1 MTSKHAPESSPDVR
15 SQSQRWHEFLEM
27 AITISHA
34 SGGAIWTGNG
44 ERPPV
49 VLTQHLI
56 GSQPLDDVHSQW
68 PGHVDIL
75 QAVFRTSE
83 TKVLAAEFQQQGAVQ
98 QLQLLLLPIVSTA
111 HSRLVLELFLPQH
124 DIHPLDQV
132 EESLRRLISWAAPTD
147 TGLGGTAVVEFA
159 DLLAHVHRTLSL
171 DETCFAI
178 TNETRL
184 WSNWDRVSILLHEGG
199 RWTVKSVSGVDVL
212 DPRST
217 TVTTLEHAAAG
228 ISLEQLPVVSTYAE
242 SQPGFENYHARTNV
256 QRVAVCS
263 LMGCAGSAEQR
274 LLGLLVVDLFEQH
287 DSPVR
292 SVDELQLAS
301 HHLATALAHALSFHY
316 ANENLIQRTRRMLLS
331 TRYAGRG
338 LVLGV
343 AVAVIIFLATFPV
356 ALTITG
362 TGYLEPRQ
370 FQDVFAG
377 TNGFIDQLHV
387 APGAT
392 VKQGD
397 QLMTLN
403 SPDLRFEMNR
413 LNGELLTV
421 RQQVSDLEKLRTD
434 PRRAS
439 ERGQSAIEL
448 AARGEELKSVESS
461 LQQQLDLLQLQ
472 ADELVLRSPIEG
484 TITTWNLKT
493 LLTENRPVTRTDRL
507 LTIADLAGPWQ
518 ARFYIDHRDMGP
530 VLKALEAQQ
539 TSTSFVISE
548 APDSPQHARIFDVSP
563 LVTTDAVHGTTL
575 EFKAE
580 IDKESLPNARPGT
593 AAIFRVECGDAAI
606 GYVWFRRLIDR
617 IQGWWNLM

>member
-1 MTSKHAPESSPDVR
+1 M
-15 SQSQRWHEFLEM
+15 
-27 AITISHA
+27 
-34 SGGAIWTGNG
+34 
-44 ERPPV
+44 
-49 VLTQHLI
+49 
-56 GSQPLDDVHSQW
+56 
-68 PGHVDIL
+68 
-75 QAVFRTSE
+75 FRTSE
-83 TKVLAAEFQQQGAVQ
+83 SRVLTAEFQQAGTVQ

-111 HSRLVLELFLPQH
+111 NTRLVLELFLPQQNAQ
-124 DIHPLDQV
+124 PLDQV
-132 EESLRRLISWAAPTD
+132 EESLRRLISWAAPTAAASGD
-147 TGLGGTAVVEFA
+147 TIAVEFA
-159 DLLAHVHRTLSL
+159 DLLAHIHRSLSL

-184 WSNWDRVSILLHEGG
+184 WSNWDRVSILLYEGS
-199 RWTVKSVSGVDVL
+199 RWAVKSVSGVDVL

-217 TVTTLEHAAAG
+217 TVTTLERTAARL
-228 ISLEQLPVVSTYAE
+228 SLEHLPVVSTSAE
-242 SQPGFENYHARTNV
+242 PQPGFEDYHARTKV

-263 LMGCAGSAEQR
+263 LPGCAGSAEQR

-287 DSPVR
+287 IDPVR

-301 HHLATALAHALSFHY
+301 HHLATALANALSFQY
-316 ANENLIQRTRRMLLS
+316 ANEDVFQRTRRKLLS

-356 ALTITG
+356 TLTITG

-387 APGAT
+387 SPGAT

-413 LNGELLTV
+413 LHGELMTV

-439 ERGQSAIEL
+439 ERGQSASEL

-461 LQQQLDLLQLQ
+461 LQQQLALLQLQ
-472 ADELVLRSPIEG
+472 ADELLLRSPIEG

-530 VLKALEAQQ
+530 VLKALETQQ
-539 TSTSFVISE
+539 TSTFFVTSE
-548 APDSPQHARIFDVSP
+548 APDSPRHAQIFDVSP

-580 IDKESLPNARPGT
+580 IDKESLPNVRPGT
-593 AAIFRVECGDAAI
+593 AALFRVECGAAPI